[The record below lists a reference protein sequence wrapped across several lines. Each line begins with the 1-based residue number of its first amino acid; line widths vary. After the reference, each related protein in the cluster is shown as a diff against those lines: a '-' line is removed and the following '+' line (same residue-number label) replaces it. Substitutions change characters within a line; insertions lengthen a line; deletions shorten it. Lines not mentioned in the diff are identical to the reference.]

1 MEPLASRM
9 RPKAIDDIVGQKHIL
24 NENSLLYKMIKQDI
38 LQSIILY
45 GPPGTGKTSIA
56 SVIANTTKAHFV
68 RLNATTAGKKDLEKV
83 IENANEA
90 WTKTI
95 LFIDEI
101 HRFNKAQQDYLL
113 SFVES
118 GSIILIGAT
127 TENPY
132 FEVNKALLSRSMIF
146 ELKPIDKE
154 DIKLLILRALR
165 TDKELE
171 KFRLTINIDALDL
184 LTEQA
189 NGDIRYALQILEYAS
204 LKADTYITIDNVKE
218 VIQKPHLTYDKDG
231 NDHYDT
237 VNAFTKSLQGSD
249 PDATLYYLAKML
261 ESGEDIK
268 FIARRLMTHAS
279 EDVGN
284 ADPMAIVVVTNC
296 ALAVERVGLPEA
308 KTILAQAALY
318 LALAPKSNSV
328 YKSISNAENYIKEH
342 PSNDIPNY
350 LKNTHSDKKYY
361 KYPHNYPSH
370 YVEQRYLPNNI
381 KESFYVNGLVAYE
394 QKQYERYV
402 SIRNDSRN
410 N

>member
-9 RPKAIDDIVGQKHIL
+9 RPKTIDDIVGQKHIL
-24 NENSLLYKMIKQDI
+24 NTNSLLYKMIKQDI

-45 GPPGTGKTSIA
+45 GPPGTGKTTLA
-56 SVIANTTKAHFV
+56 KVIANTTSANFIQ
-68 RLNATTAGKKDLEKV
+68 LNATTSGKKDLEEVVKLAKESQ
-83 IENANEA
+83 I
-90 WTKTI
+90 KTI

-101 HRFNKAQQDYLL
+101 HRFNKSQQDYLL
-113 SFVES
+113 SFVED
-118 GSIILIGAT
+118 GTITLIGAT

-132 FEVNKALLSRSMIF
+132 FEVNKALLSRSIVF
-146 ELKPIDKE
+146 ELYPVDKE
-154 DIKLLILRALR
+154 DIKLLILKALR

-171 KFRLTINIDALDL
+171 KLCLTINIDALNL
-184 LTEQA
+184 LVDQA

-204 LKADTYITIDNVKE
+204 LNADTYITIENVKE
-218 VIQKPHLTYDKDG
+218 VIQKPHLTYDKNG

-237 VNAFTKSLQGSD
+237 INAFTKSLQGSD

-268 FIARRLMTHAS
+268 FIARRLMVHAS
-279 EDVGN
+279 EDIGN

-328 YKSISNAENYIKEH
+328 YKSISNAEAYIKDH

-350 LKNTHSDKKYY
+350 LKNSHPDRKFY
-361 KYPHNYPSH
+361 KHPYNYPNH
-370 YVEQRYLPNNI
+370 YVEQQYLPNDV
-381 KESFYVNGLVAYE
+381 KGKFYVNDRIAYE
-394 QKQYERYV
+394 QKQLDRYNF
-402 SIRNDSRN
+402 IRNIN
-410 N
+410 QNK